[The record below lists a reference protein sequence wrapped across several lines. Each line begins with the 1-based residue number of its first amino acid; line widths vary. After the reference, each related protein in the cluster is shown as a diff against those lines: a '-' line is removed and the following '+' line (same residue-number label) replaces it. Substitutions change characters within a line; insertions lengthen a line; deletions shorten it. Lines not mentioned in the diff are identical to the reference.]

1 MTCSPKALAF
11 TTSDAINVLLAAIFL
26 DRRDRAGLAHGV
38 RAMTASLSPA
48 QEALRQTYNLDAW
61 RDRAML
67 EPRCDPAK
75 VHLNYIRKMA
85 QAYSAFRAA
94 QAKLEE
100 LRP

>member
-1 MTCSPKALAF
+1 MT
-11 TTSDAINVLLAAIFL
+11 TE
-26 DRRDRAGLAHGV
+26 
-38 RAMTASLSPA
+38 LSPA
-48 QEALRQTYNLDAW
+48 QLALRDRFNKLDEW

-94 QAKLEE
+94 QANLGEP
-100 LRP
+100 RP